1 MNELWDF
8 RLMGIQHFAMKHVV
22 ELVTET
28 GHLVGHGSSF
38 DHSKFQW
45 MFCEEP
51 VRNTDERGG
60 FTWGSTN
67 TLNSK
72 QHTI

>member
-1 MNELWDF
+1 MNEPWDF

-28 GHLVGHGSSF
+28 GHLVGRGSSF

-45 MFCEEP
+45 M
-51 VRNTDERGG
+51 
-60 FTWGSTN
+60 
-67 TLNSK
+67 LNKIIS
-72 QHTI
+72 